1 MPQKTQEEQPQNNAS
16 KDKGA
21 SATDILFFEKWLSQ
35 LGEKKATDIHLTVGN
50 VPMLRIDGKI
60 TPLMDEEIL
69 TAERIET
76 IVEHLLNEEEL
87 DQLSKN
93 KQLIISRTLKK
104 VMRFRIHFSYSR
116 GFLVLSLRHLSSETR
131 SLKELGVPEITSEVI
146 TSDQGLFIVSGSFDS
161 GRTTTV
167 KAQVS
172 EINQTQEKYIV
183 TLENPIEHIIPS
195 DKSVVVQREVGL
207 DVESFEEGLVAIK
220 DEDVN
225 IVVVGSIDTAPVLAH
240 VLDLANT
247 GRLVI
252 AIMEGR
258 HSVGVLEELRDMFD
272 ESSRAHILNLLGDTL
287 LGITVQLLLPKVG
300 GGRVMIAEV
309 MRATHPVKSLIHE
322 NKFSQIPNIIQTSR
336 SQGMIAM
343 DKALEEAVKEGKIT
357 IEHAKEH
364 AVDINQFNLLVSH

>member
-131 SLKELGVPEITSEVI
+131 SLKELGVP
-146 TSDQGLFIVSGSFDS
+146 
-161 GRTTTV
+161 
-167 KAQVS
+167 
-172 EINQTQEKYIV
+172 
-183 TLENPIEHIIPS
+183 
-195 DKSVVVQREVGL
+195 
-207 DVESFEEGLVAIK
+207 
-220 DEDVN
+220 
-225 IVVVGSIDTAPVLAH
+225 
-240 VLDLANT
+240 
-247 GRLVI
+247 
-252 AIMEGR
+252 
-258 HSVGVLEELRDMFD
+258 
-272 ESSRAHILNLLGDTL
+272 
-287 LGITVQLLLPKVG
+287 
-300 GGRVMIAEV
+300 
-309 MRATHPVKSLIHE
+309 
-322 NKFSQIPNIIQTSR
+322 
-336 SQGMIAM
+336 
-343 DKALEEAVKEGKIT
+343 
-357 IEHAKEH
+357 
-364 AVDINQFNLLVSH
+364 

>member
-1 MPQKTQEEQPQNNAS
+1 M
-16 KDKGA
+16 
-21 SATDILFFEKWLSQ
+21 
-35 LGEKKATDIHLTVGN
+35 
-50 VPMLRIDGKI
+50 
-60 TPLMDEEIL
+60 
-69 TAERIET
+69 
-76 IVEHLLNEEEL
+76 
-87 DQLSKN
+87 
-93 KQLIISRTLKK
+93 
-104 VMRFRIHFSYSR
+104 
-116 GFLVLSLRHLSSETR
+116 SLRHLSSETR

-258 HSVGVLEELRDMFD
+258 HSVGVLESISYINFLR
-272 ESSRAHILNLLGDTL
+272 
-287 LGITVQLLLPKVG
+287 
-300 GGRVMIAEV
+300 
-309 MRATHPVKSLIHE
+309 
-322 NKFSQIPNIIQTSR
+322 
-336 SQGMIAM
+336 
-343 DKALEEAVKEGKIT
+343 
-357 IEHAKEH
+357 
-364 AVDINQFNLLVSH
+364 